1 MRQQLL
7 DLNEI
12 QKIDLEIRDIEKS
25 GTDSTDGLRK
35 HEARIAE
42 VKNELRTLTE
52 QREILSREAKL
63 LEGTVHSESMK
74 IKKWEVRLNEI
85 RNQREYLALSREV
98 EGGKRANR
106 DADEKILELMTQR
119 EEIDKKIETLSDKLA
134 EEEVDYDSAKAAAD
148 LVTREVQERLGGL
161 TRRRNGLAG
170 KIPKPLFK
178 KYETVR
184 QKRFGVGLV
193 TVADGCCQGCNMKL
207 PPQLYNILQRGDSI
221 EQCPSCHR
229 IIFWEPNAAGDKAGG
244 KGAEASP

>member
-1 MRQQLL
+1 MRQQLI

-12 QKIDLEIRDIEKS
+12 QKIDLEIREIEKS
-25 GTDSTDGLRK
+25 RTDSTDGLRK
-35 HEARIAE
+35 HEAKIAE
-42 VKNELRTLTE
+42 VKGELRTLVE
-52 QREILSREAKL
+52 QREVMMRETKT
-63 LEGTVHSESMK
+63 LEGTVHAESLK
-74 IKKWEVRLNEI
+74 IKKWEIRLNDI

-119 EEIDKKIETLSDKLA
+119 EELDKKIEALSDKLA

-148 LVTREVQERLGGL
+148 KATREVQEHLNGL
-161 TRRRNGLAG
+161 TKRRNGLAG

-178 KYETVR
+178 KYEMVR

-229 IIFWEPNAAGDKAGG
+229 IIYWEPNGTADKPAG